1 MEAYAS
7 TIDGILGRVAPSL
20 FCLQGLGQ
28 IVAAPL
34 AVCFV
39 CVKGRKEGF
48 TEMWRSGRICI
59 IASALEKLGS
69 MPTIL
74 FFSTTKEF

>member
-48 TEMWRSGRICI
+48 TEM
-59 IASALEKLGS
+59 
-69 MPTIL
+69 
-74 FFSTTKEF
+74 